1 MFGVGVSSRVAA
13 CVVLNFQGSQD
24 AWCLGMSWLLLSSS
38 SCFVKKADK
47 TAGSTLSNLSFK
59 CAQMM

>member
-13 CVVLNFQGSQD
+13 CVVLNFPGSQD

-38 SCFVKKADK
+38 FQ
-47 TAGSTLSNLSFK
+47 
-59 CAQMM
+59 CA